1 MLILLYLIRAET
13 AVFPELVAQICQEF
27 GAFQGCV
34 WDPKLAGLHG
44 RLKRIEES
52 ILDKSQYQEESL
64 TDLSPPIE
72 DSRDPLPPLLLRD
85 EFDYRRV
92 PDGVWWINFWDKI
105 QVETIGLQRILTAN
119 WAQIIEQ
126 PKGALVL
133 VATDEPTDVNNPEHL
148 LRLGEIVSHLHLGEL
163 QEYHVIS

>member
-1 MLILLYLIRAET
+1 
-13 AVFPELVAQICQEF
+13 
-27 GAFQGCV
+27 
-34 WDPKLAGLHG
+34 
-44 RLKRIEES
+44 
-52 ILDKSQYQEESL
+52 
-64 TDLSPPIE
+64 
-72 DSRDPLPPLLLRD
+72 SRDPLPPLLLRD

-163 QEYHVIS
+163 QEYHVISR